1 MAKYVSHPILT
12 RGSNINPRA
21 EGHRTEIGH
30 WLIWVLFRV
39 CQVLVLLYMR
49 IDNSADTLYASM
61 KRRISK
67 VFRLKR
73 AKIFR
78 KIKIKGVMKGEKRWW
93 YRGYH
98 NGARLCSGVEKYCT
112 CILFQV
118 YTNYKLYKL
127 GKL

>member
-12 RGSNINPRA
+12 RGSNINPSA

-78 KIKIKGVMKGEKRWW
+78 KIKIKGVMKGEK
-93 YRGYH
+93 
-98 NGARLCSGVEKYCT
+98 S
-112 CILFQV
+112 
-118 YTNYKLYKL
+118 
-127 GKL
+127 